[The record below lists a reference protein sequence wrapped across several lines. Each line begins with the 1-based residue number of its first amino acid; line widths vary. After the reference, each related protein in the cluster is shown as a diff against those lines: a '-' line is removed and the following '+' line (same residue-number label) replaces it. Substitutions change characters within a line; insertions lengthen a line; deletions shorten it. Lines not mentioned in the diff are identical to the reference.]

1 MRTFAWVGVVCL
13 MAGAVFSQ
21 SVGTAPTT
29 APAPKFEI
37 ADVHPTPN
45 LALQYLRGPFYRA
58 GRYELRVASMVGLI
72 CTAYGI
78 DNDKVLGGPNWL
90 ENDFF
95 DIVAKGPPDAK
106 PETVKLMLQSLLADR
121 FKLKLHYETR
131 PSSGHALTVGKK
143 QGLKEADGSGETGCK
158 VTAKAAERGAA
169 PGDGPQLPTIVS
181 TCRNTTMAAFAEG
194 LRNLPGAQQ
203 YLGRNPVV
211 DRTEL
216 KGAWNFTFQYTPNLV
231 LAQAATGGI
240 TATQAASS
248 GITLFE
254 AIDKQLGLKLEP
266 AEVSATVIVV
276 DSANEKPAGNPPG
289 VAEQLAAVPT
299 EFEVADIKPS
309 APGTLGPRMQRQ
321 PGGRVNIV
329 GATLK
334 SLVQQIWSNTD
345 NVILS
350 DEMIVGAPKSMENDR
365 WDILAKAPIAAA
377 TPGVTGPSGS
387 PEDIDTVWVML
398 RSLLAERFK
407 LAFHTEER
415 PLNAYKLVAGKPK
428 MNKADPS
435 KRTGCREGVAL
446 NAKDPRVGNPILD
459 RLLLC
464 QNITMTEFANRL
476 MSIANGYF
484 QSPVVDAT
492 GLEGR
497 YDFSVSFSRPGMV
510 QVAVSGAGRAGDAAP
525 ASAAVSLP
533 VAPEPNGA
541 ISIFDA
547 VESQLGL
554 KLVREKRPL
563 PVLVIDHV
571 EPKPTEN

>member
-1 MRTFAWVGVVCL
+1 MRTFACLGIAFL
-13 MAGAVFSQ
+13 MAEAAVSQ
-21 SVGTAPTT
+21 PAGTATGT
-29 APAPKFEI
+29 APAPRFEI

-78 DNDKVLGGPNWL
+78 DNDKVMGGPNWL

-95 DIVAKGPPDAK
+95 DIAAKGPPNAT
-106 PETVKLMLQSLLADR
+106 PETVKLMLQALLADR

-131 PSSGHALTVGKK
+131 PSAGHALTAGKK

-158 VTAKAAERGAA
+158 FSAKSPGPGASPA
-169 PGDGPQLPTIVS
+169 DGPQMPTIVA
-181 TCRNTTMAAFAEG
+181 TCRNTTMPAFAEG

-216 KGAWNFTFQYTPNLV
+216 KGAWNFSFQYTPNLM
-231 LAQAATGGI
+231 LAQSASGGI
-240 TATQAASS
+240 TAASAASA
-248 GITLFE
+248 GTTLFE

-266 AEVSATVIVV
+266 AEVPATVIVV
-276 DSANEKPAGNPPG
+276 DSVNEKPTDNPPG
-289 VAEQLAAVPT
+289 VAEKLAAVLT

-309 APGTLGPRMQRQ
+309 APDNLGTRMMMQ
-321 PGGRVNIV
+321 PGGRVNIS

-334 SLVQQIWSNTD
+334 MLLQQIWRNTD
-345 NVILS
+345 NVYLT
-350 DEMIVGAPKSMENDR
+350 DDMIVGAPKSMENDR
-365 WDILAKAPIAAA
+365 YDILAKAPIAPA

-387 PEDIDTVWVML
+387 PQDIDTLWVML
-398 RSLLAERFK
+398 RSLLADRFK
-407 LAFHTEER
+407 LAYHTEER
-415 PLNAYKLVAGKPK
+415 PLPAYKLVAAKPK
-428 MNKADPS
+428 MKQADPS

-446 NAKDPRVGNPILD
+446 NAKDPRVDHPILD

-464 QNITMTEFANRL
+464 QNITMAEFASRL
-476 MSIANGYF
+476 LSIANGYF

-497 YDFSVSFSRPGMV
+497 WDFSVSFSNPAMV
-510 QVAVSGAGRAGDAAP
+510 QISAAGAGRAGDAGQ
-525 ASAAVSLP
+525 AAGASLP

-541 ISIFDA
+541 ISFFDA
-547 VESQLGL
+547 VENQLGL
-554 KLVREKRPL
+554 KLVRETRPL

>member
-1 MRTFAWVGVVCL
+1 MMRMFACIGIAAL

-21 SVGTAPTT
+21 TVGTAP
-29 APAPKFEI
+29 PPRFEI
-37 ADVHPTPN
+37 ADVHATRN
-45 LALQYLRGPFYRA
+45 TTLQSIRGPIYRA

-95 DIVAKGPPDAK
+95 DVVAKGPPNAT

-121 FKLKLHYETR
+121 FQLVLHYETR
-131 PSSGHALTVGKK
+131 PSLGHVLTAEKK

-158 VTAKAAERGAA
+158 FSIQGRGAPVQGGT

-181 TCRNTTMAAFAEG
+181 TCRNMTMAEFVG
-194 LRNLPGAQQ
+194 GMRNLPGAQQ

-216 KGAWNFTFQYTPNLV
+216 KGAWNFTFKYTPNLGP
-231 LAQAATGGI
+231 AQASSDVI
-240 TATQAASS
+240 TFFDAM
-248 GITLFE
+248 
-254 AIDKQLGLKLEP
+254 DKQLGLKLTP
-266 AEVSATVIVV
+266 ATVPVPVIVV

-289 VAEQLAAVPT
+289 VEKGLPPGPT

-309 APGTLGPRMQRQ
+309 APDTPGLRLQLQ
-321 PGGRVNIV
+321 PGGRINIR

-334 SLVQQIWSNTD
+334 FLVQQIWRNTD
-345 NVILS
+345 NLALT
-350 DEMIVGAPKSMENDR
+350 DDMIVGAPKSMESDR
-365 WDILAKAPIAAA
+365 YDIVAKAPEITSS
-377 TPGVTGPSGS
+377 TPGVTGPNGAAQ
-387 PEDIDTVWVML
+387 DIDTVWVML

-407 LAFHTEER
+407 LAVHMDER
-415 PLNAYKLVAGKPK
+415 PLPAYKLVTDKPK
-428 MNKADPS
+428 MKKADPS

-446 NAKDPRVGNPILD
+446 DAKDPRLTNPILG

-476 MSIANGYF
+476 MSVANGYL
-484 QSPVVDAT
+484 QSPVLDAT

-497 YDFSVSFSRPGMV
+497 WDFSLSFSNPG
-510 QVAVSGAGRAGDAAP
+510 QLQNGAGGGVRGGDAVPAP
-525 ASAAVSLP
+525 AGASSPAVASD
-533 VAPEPNGA
+533 PNGA
-541 ISIFDA
+541 ISLFDA
-547 VESQLGL
+547 LEGQLGL

-571 EPKPTEN
+571 EAKPTDN